1 MTLKIQQLKIPGF
14 EKVIE
19 ATDTTANLHS
29 IIAIHNTQLGPAMGG
44 VRILPYSSVDE
55 ALTDVLRLAK
65 GMTYKSAVAANGLG
79 GGKSVIIAG
88 PKDKN
93 VKLLRAFG
101 KVVDSLSGEY
111 IAAEDVG
118 SSIEDME
125 ILHKATPFVAA
136 HADERSSRDPSR
148 FTAWGV
154 FRGIQAVAKSI
165 WGSASLRKRT
175 IAIQGLGSVGSKLAN
190 ILFWEGATLILS
202 EIDEKKLHEH
212 SLLFGAKIISP
223 EEFCMENCDI
233 LAPCALGGI
242 IEPKSIA
249 KMECKAIAGAANN
262 QLLDDACGK
271 LLMKRGI
278 LYAPD
283 YIINAG
289 GIINAAAEFDPEGYN
304 AVRAR
309 DKVNHIYDVL
319 RHLFSKAA
327 EESKSTN
334 QVADELAEYN
344 LLHSIGK
351 RRHPIQFH

>member
-1 MTLKIQQLKIPGF
+1 MLKIQQLKIPGF

-19 ATDTTANLHS
+19 AIDPEANLHS

-44 VRILPYSSVDE
+44 VRILPYASVDE

-88 PKDKN
+88 QKDKN

-118 SSIEDME
+118 SSIEDMG
-125 ILHKATPFVAA
+125 ILHNSTPFVAA
-136 HADERSSRDPSR
+136 YSDEKSSRDPSR

-154 FRGIQAVAKSI
+154 FRGIQAVAKTI
-165 WGSASLRKRT
+165 WGKDSLRKRT

-202 EIDEKKLHEH
+202 DIDEKKLHEH
-212 SLLFGAKIISP
+212 ALLFGAKTVSP
-223 EEFCMENCDI
+223 EAFCAVNCDI

-242 IEPKSIA
+242 INPKTIA

-262 QLLDDACGK
+262 QLLEDPCGE
-271 LLMKRGI
+271 LLLKKGI

-289 GIINAAAEFDPEGYN
+289 GIINASAEFDLEGYN
-304 AVRAR
+304 PVRAR

-319 RHLFSKAA
+319 LQVLAKAA
-327 EESKSTN
+327 EEGKPTN

-344 LLHSIGK
+344 LVHGIGK
-351 RRHPIQFH
+351 RLHPIQFH